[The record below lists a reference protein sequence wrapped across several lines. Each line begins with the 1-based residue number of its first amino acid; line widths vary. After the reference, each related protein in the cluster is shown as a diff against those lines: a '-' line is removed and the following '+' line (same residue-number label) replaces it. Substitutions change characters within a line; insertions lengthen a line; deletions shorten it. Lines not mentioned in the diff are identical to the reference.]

1 MGLRA
6 GGAGRWLVGCGACP
20 GPLGYPSWPLCVSCA
35 HPVSLGT
42 SLLRYFLLWTITSVD
57 LLNPCGTSHA
67 LDILQCNVV
76 VTPWLSCLAE
86 ESCGHWPAALRRPS
100 VTSLGYRAVAFGWAR
115 RCTRSLL
122 RWVPSPPRLGRVLVH
137 RAQVGWLRQ
146 WAVELNSHIVRFPF
160 WLSHFLT
167 WFWGSPA
174 GASSVTAG
182 WCTRHRGIRHIR
194 PT

>member
-1 MGLRA
+1 M
-6 GGAGRWLVGCGACP
+6 VGCGACP

-167 WFWGSPA
+167 WLWGSPA